1 MKKLLWNIMAIMS
14 LLIMITGCGSDE
26 EEGGNGEKLT
36 FTLTSTDLNC
46 NTTKDIR
53 VNAPFTGKTY
63 TLTVSASA
71 ETVWSVAVES
81 GDLVTVSPSGE
92 QKGNGEIQIVAAAN
106 PTETLGKKGV
116 VIIKNNANNKPQKI
130 YFTQANKVLYIPEG
144 TENQTRE
151 EFNSPDSKFNI
162 HCMMESSNV
171 AVLWDRAFGTNP
183 LADQIRPFD
192 PEELLE
198 VSEEVYAYLRN
209 ELKFASVA
217 NSCADKYKLIIFMR
231 YDDDGGAGG
240 AGRDD
245 VGMLWISP
253 NHMDNPKHNIIYHE
267 MSHSF
272 QYIAN
277 FDGGARF
284 GGTGSFYE
292 MTSQWTLLRRY
303 PDWIDLEYSHFKD
316 FMLRTHL
323 TLGHKENQYH
333 SPYVLEY
340 WADKHGVEIIS
351 EIWQKAIEADKKN
364 FMLAYQRITN
374 TSQEKFNEE
383 IYDAATKF
391 ITWDLKHIE
400 TAYKAKGANMHTCEL
415 NQYGNTYAITSARCP
430 QNYGYNGI
438 KLKVPTAGST
448 VTINFEGSTSS
459 NNEFIIQKPEKA
471 EWRYGFLAVKTD
483 GTRVYGEMN
492 KVNASSKSGTAIF
505 TVPEGTQHLWLV
517 VAATPTE
524 YWYSEDNQWP
534 YEFTLEGTEPDG
546 DKCKVTRK

>member
-1 MKKLLWNIMAIMS
+1 
-14 LLIMITGCGSDE
+14 
-26 EEGGNGEKLT
+26 
-36 FTLTSTDLNC
+36 
-46 NTTKDIR
+46 
-53 VNAPFTGKTY
+53 
-63 TLTVSASA
+63 
-71 ETVWSVAVES
+71 
-81 GDLVTVSPSGE
+81 
-92 QKGNGEIQIVAAAN
+92 
-106 PTETLGKKGV
+106 
-116 VIIKNNANNKPQKI
+116 
-130 YFTQANKVLYIPEG
+130 
-144 TENQTRE
+144 
-151 EFNSPDSKFNI
+151 
-162 HCMMESSNV
+162 
-171 AVLWDRAFGTNP
+171 
-183 LADQIRPFD
+183 
-192 PEELLE
+192 
-198 VSEEVYAYLRN
+198 
-209 ELKFASVA
+209 
-217 NSCADKYKLIIFMR
+217 
-231 YDDDGGAGG
+231 
-240 AGRDD
+240 
-245 VGMLWISP
+245 
-253 NHMDNPKHNIIYHE
+253 
-267 MSHSF
+267 
-272 QYIAN
+272 
-277 FDGGARF
+277 
-284 GGTGSFYE
+284 